1 MKRQRTA
8 QIGRHDAT
16 REPHWYRYGHGLER
30 QEVAQTAERLANL
43 AADLRLA
50 KEPTKSLSGWP
61 SKLPEQIAPEPLR
74 CQLHATKAGVRLWY
88 IH

>member
-1 MKRQRTA
+1 M
-8 QIGRHDAT
+8 
-16 REPHWYRYGHGLER
+16 
-30 QEVAQTAERLANL
+30 AQTAKRLAHL

-50 KEPTKSLSGWP
+50 KEPTESLPGWP

-74 CQLHATKAGVRLWY
+74 RQLYATKAGVRLWY